1 MSTAS
6 TPLPGPTIHPATHLQ
21 QNRSPKVTRAMP
33 VRRRANMQ
41 QGRALETLAHAIEYL
56 VDSRLFLVN
65 EPARR
70 ADSEAIQLLARLG
83 HEVFATCAEVIPIQ
97 RRLKLW
103 AAERLKISYW
113 NHLGHPPA
121 RRV

>member
-1 MSTAS
+1 
-6 TPLPGPTIHPATHLQ
+6 
-21 QNRSPKVTRAMP
+21 MP

-56 VDSRLFLVN
+56 VDSRMFLVN

-70 ADSEAIQLLARLG
+70 ADGEAIQVLARLG
-83 HEVFATCAEVIPIQ
+83 HEVFATCAEVVSI
-97 RRLKLW
+97 RRRVKRW
-103 AAERLKISYW
+103 VVERLRLSTW
-113 NHLGHPPA
+113 NHLPPA